1 MKDANKRHLYDK
13 EHKMK
18 PIRCLCILMF
28 LVFVASPVAGA
39 GKKITIVHSNDLHS
53 HFLGFSP
60 NIDYSP
66 LQTHNDDTVGGWAR
80 LATAIKQVKQK
91 RNNPVLVLDAGDF
104 LMGSLFHMLSREEA
118 FELQLM
124 KAMGYD
130 VITLGNHEFDLK
142 PAGLA
147 RILSTAHQQGKIP
160 PIVLSN
166 AIFSDADIADDAL
179 KKIFDR
185 GIVKPYR
192 IIEKNG
198 LQIGFFGLMGKDA
211 AEVAPFSAPV
221 TFDDPVASAREMV
234 GQLREKEK
242 VDIVICLSHSGLSDD
257 PKRSED
263 EILAKEVPGIDI
275 IISGHTHTKTN
286 VRRVNDTI
294 IVQAWSYGRQL
305 GVMDISLSG
314 GKVSLEDYRLIEI
327 NDAIKGDAGITA
339 MINGFE
345 DRINQNLLAGQGLEF
360 RKFIAQT
367 SFNLEI
373 LEDECNLGNLIAD
386 SIRWY
391 INQNDSDA
399 SDPATRVAVGVI
411 SNGVIRDNIEIGQTG
426 RIAVCDAF
434 RAIPLGIGFDE
445 ASSMGYPLI
454 SFYIYPSELKKAL
467 EILTS
472 IYPMK
477 GADYYL
483 QLSGV
488 KFSYNPNRMLFDR
501 VTQIWLG
508 DEETGYAL
516 LDYSTSG
523 KRLIRVA
530 ADIYNATF
538 LKVVGDFTWHVL
550 DIIPKD
556 RNGSPV
562 TDLKSARVDADDKTP
577 GIQELKEYTGVIE
590 YIRSFP
596 DITGDGVPDIPEKYK
611 GRLGRQ
617 LVEASWNPYKLLKRG
632 TYVTWIAFGALL
644 TVLLVLVLFIG
655 LARRII
661 RKF

>member
-1 MKDANKRHLYDK
+1 MR
-13 EHKMK
+13 
-18 PIRCLCILMF
+18 PVRCLCIMMF
-28 LVFVASPVAGA
+28 LIFAASPAPCA
-39 GKKITIVHSNDLHS
+39 DKKITIVHSNDLHS

-66 LQTHNDDTVGGWAR
+66 LQTHDDDTVGGWAR
-80 LATAIKQVKQK
+80 IATAIKKVKQQ

-124 KAMGYD
+124 KAMDYD

-142 PAGLA
+142 PKGLA
-147 RILSTAHQQGKIP
+147 RILSTAHQQGQIP
-160 PIVLSN
+160 QIVLSN
-166 AIFSDADIADDAL
+166 AIFSKTSSADDDL
-179 KKIFDR
+179 EKIFDS

-192 IIEKNG
+192 IMEKNG
-198 LQIGFFGLMGKDA
+198 LKIGFFGLMGKNA

-221 TFDDPVASAREMV
+221 TFDDPVASARKMV
-234 GQLREKEK
+234 RLLREKEK
-242 VDIVICLSHSGLSDD
+242 ADIVICLSHSGLDDD

-263 EILAKEVPGIDI
+263 EILAKQVPGIDI
-275 IISGHTHTKTN
+275 IISGHTHTKTDI
-286 VRRVNDTI
+286 RKVNNTL
-294 IVQAWSYGRQL
+294 IVQAWCYGKEL
-305 GVMDISLSG
+305 GVMDIIWSG
-314 GKVSLEDYRLIEI
+314 GKVSLQDYRLIEI

-345 DRINQNLLAGQGLEF
+345 DRINRKLLAGQGLAF
-360 RKFIAQT
+360 RKLIAHT
-367 SFNLEI
+367 RFNLEI

-391 INQNDSDA
+391 INKKDTDPD
-399 SDPATRVAVGVI
+399 DPATRVAVGVI
-411 SNGVIRDNIEIGQTG
+411 SNGVIRDNIEIGKTG
-426 RIAVCDAF
+426 SIAVCDAF

-454 SFYIYPSELKKAL
+454 SFYIYPGELKKAL

-477 GADYYL
+477 GSDYYL

-508 DEETGYAL
+508 DEETGYTP
-516 LDYSTSG
+516 LDYPASD

-538 LKVVGDFTWHVL
+538 LKVVGDFTWHIL

-556 RNGSPV
+556 RNGNPV
-562 TDLKSARVDADDKTP
+562 ADLKSARVDADGNIP
-577 GIQELKEYTGVIE
+577 GIQEIKEYTGVIE

-596 DITGDGVPDIPEKYK
+596 DITGDGIPDIPEKYK

-632 TYVTWIAFGALL
+632 TYVTWIALGVILTALL
-644 TVLLVLVLFIG
+644 LLILLIG
-655 LARRII
+655 LVRRII

>member
-1 MKDANKRHLYDK
+1 MV
-13 EHKMK
+13 
-18 PIRCLCILMF
+18 F
-28 LVFVASPVAGA
+28 LIFTAMPAAGA
-39 GKKITIVHSNDLHS
+39 DKKITIIHSNDLHS

-66 LQTHNDDTVGGWAR
+66 LQVHNDDTVGGWAR
-80 LATAIKQVKQK
+80 IATAIKQVKQK

-124 KAMGYD
+124 KAMEYD

-147 RILSTAHQQGKIP
+147 RILSTAGQQGQLP

-166 AIFSDADIADDAL
+166 AIFSRDSSDDDTL
-179 KKIFDR
+179 EEIFNK
-185 GIVKPYR
+185 GFVKPYR

-221 TFDDPVASAREMV
+221 AFDDPVASARKMV
-234 GQLREKEK
+234 RQLREKEK
-242 VDIVICLSHSGLSDD
+242 VDIVICLSHSGLDDD

-275 IISGHTHTKTN
+275 IISGHTHTKTD

-305 GVMDISLSG
+305 GVMDINLSG
-314 GKVSLEDYRLIEI
+314 GKVSLKDYRLIEI

-339 MINGFE
+339 MIDGFE
-345 DRINQNLLAGQGLEF
+345 DRISRKLLAGQGLEF
-360 RKFIAQT
+360 RSLIAHT
-367 SFNLEI
+367 SHNLEI

-391 INQNDSDA
+391 INKNDSTA
-399 SDPATRVAVGVI
+399 NDPSTRVEVGVI

-426 RIAVCDAF
+426 SIAVCDAF

-445 ASSMGYPLI
+445 TSSMGYPLI
-454 SFYIYPSELKKAL
+454 SFYIYPGELKKVL

-477 GADYYL
+477 GDDYYL

-488 KFSYNPNRMLFDR
+488 KFSYNPRRMLFDR
-501 VTQIWLG
+501 VTEIWLG
-508 DEETGYAL
+508 DEETGYTL
-516 LDYSTSG
+516 LDYPASD

-538 LKVVGDFTWHVL
+538 LKVVGNFTWHVL

-556 RNGSPV
+556 RSGSPV
-562 TDLKSARVDADDKTP
+562 SDLKSVRVDADDQTP
-577 GIQELKEYTGVIE
+577 GIQELKEYAGVIE
-590 YIRSFP
+590 YLRNFP
-596 DITGDGVPDIPEKYK
+596 DITGDGIPDVPEKYK

-617 LVEASWNPYKLLKRG
+617 IVEASWNPYKLLKRG

-644 TVLLVLVLFIG
+644 AALLLMILFIG
-655 LARRII
+655 LVRRII

>member
-1 MKDANKRHLYDK
+1 MKK
-13 EHKMK
+13 
-18 PIRCLCILMF
+18 IRCLCILMF
-28 LVFVASPVAGA
+28 LIAIASPAAGA
-39 GKKITIVHSNDLHS
+39 DKRITIVHTNDLHS

-66 LQTHNDDTVGGWAR
+66 LQAHNDDTVGGWAR
-80 LATAIKQVKQK
+80 IATAIKQVKQA
-91 RNNPVLVLDAGDF
+91 RSNPVLVLDAGDF
-104 LMGSLFHMLSREEA
+104 LMGSLFHMLSRENA

-124 KAMGYD
+124 KTMGYD

-147 RILSTAHQQGKIP
+147 RILSTAHGQGQLP

-166 AIFSDADIADDAL
+166 AIFSKDSPDDDAL
-179 KKIFDR
+179 EKIFDS

-192 IIEKNG
+192 IMEKNG
-198 LQIGFFGLMGKDA
+198 VRIGFFGLMGKDA

-221 TFDDPVASAREMV
+221 TFDDPIASAQKMV
-234 GQLREKEK
+234 KVLREKEK
-242 VDIVICLSHSGLSDD
+242 VDMVVCLSHSGLADD

-263 EILAKEVPGIDI
+263 EILARQVPGIDV
-275 IISGHTHTKTN
+275 IISGHTHTKTD
-286 VRRVNDTI
+286 VRRVDDTL
-294 IVQAWSYGRQL
+294 IVQTGSYGRQL
-305 GVMDISLSG
+305 GVLDINWSG
-314 GKVSLEDYRLIEI
+314 GKASVQAYRLIKI
-327 NDAIKGDAGITA
+327 DDAITGDGQITA

-345 DRINQNLLAGQGLEF
+345 DRINRKLLADKGLEF
-360 RKFIAQT
+360 RKRIAHT
-367 SFNLEI
+367 AFNLEI
-373 LEDECNLGNLIAD
+373 KENECNLGNLIAD
-386 SIRWY
+386 SIRWT
-391 INQNDSDA
+391 INQAA
-399 SDPATRVAVGVI
+399 SGTNSTEAPVAVGVI
-411 SNGVIRDNIEIGQTG
+411 SNGVIRDNILIGQTG
-426 RIAVCDAF
+426 DIAVCDAF

-445 ASSMGYPLI
+445 TASMGYPLI
-454 SFYIYPSELKKAL
+454 SFYIYPGELKKAL

-477 GADYYL
+477 GDDYYL

-508 DEETGYAL
+508 DKETGYTL
-516 LDYSTSG
+516 LDYSASN

-538 LKVVGDFTWHVL
+538 LKVVGNFTWHVL

-556 RNGSPV
+556 ADGRPV
-562 TDLKSARVDADDKTP
+562 PDLKSARVDADPNTP
-577 GIQELKEYTGVIE
+577 GIQELKEYMGVLS
-590 YIRSFP
+590 YIQSFP
-596 DITGDGVPDIPEKYK
+596 DSTGNGMPDVPEKYR
-611 GRLGRQ
+611 GPLGRQ

-632 TYVTWIAFGALL
+632 TYVTWIAVGVLLFALL
-644 TVLLVLVLFIG
+644 IIILLIG

-661 RKF
+661 KKL